1 MDEITRDTLIVKY
14 NQGSLS
20 REENQQL
27 LEWIKLNA
35 EHQQHFD
42 DTQKVWQKSQDPA
55 AEIDF
60 NTEQEWVK
68 LTNHIQPLPIQKNPE
83 KDAPA
88 KVKYLKPWLWGSLAA
103 AVALF
108 LVAYIVLFQGTSV
121 QDENK
126 FVSKSS
132 GNNGKHQYRLPDGS
146 VVWLN
151 ENSTIR
157 YPEKFDPRRR
167 EVYLTGE
174 AFFEVAKDPSKPFII
189 HGNRTIIQVLGTSFN
204 LKSKPDEEIVEVT
217 VVSGKVRFS
226 KEDISAQNLILT
238 AGMKGFYHT
247 KLDTVYQTINND
259 LNFRAWQ
266 DNRLVFN
273 NLQLKE
279 VIIILKK
286 HYKTSIKPANQAIL
300 ECRFTSTFKQAQ
312 LEEILQAITLSLDL
326 HFHYE
331 DNKYILSGNGC

>member
-1 MDEITRDTLIVKY
+1 
-14 NQGSLS
+14 
-20 REENQQL
+20 
-27 LEWIKLNA
+27 
-35 EHQQHFD
+35 
-42 DTQKVWQKSQDPA
+42 
-55 AEIDF
+55 
-60 NTEQEWVK
+60 
-68 LTNHIQPLPIQKNPE
+68 
-83 KDAPA
+83 
-88 KVKYLKPWLWGSLAA
+88 
-103 AVALF
+103 
-108 LVAYIVLFQGTSV
+108 
-121 QDENK
+121 
-126 FVSKSS
+126 
-132 GNNGKHQYRLPDGS
+132 
-146 VVWLN
+146 
-151 ENSTIR
+151 
-157 YPEKFDPRRR
+157 
-167 EVYLTGE
+167 
-174 AFFEVAKDPSKPFII
+174 
-189 HGNRTIIQVLGTSFN
+189 VLGTSFN

-279 VIIILKK
+279 VIIILEK

-331 DNKYILSGNGC
+331 DDKYILSGNGC

>member
-1 MDEITRDTLIVKY
+1 MDEITRDSLIVKY
-14 NQGSLS
+14 NQGTLS

-27 LEWIKLNA
+27 LEWVNQSA
-35 EHQQHFD
+35 EHQQIFE
-42 DTQKVWQKSQDPA
+42 DTQKLWQKSPNPA

-60 NTEQEWVK
+60 DTEKEWVK
-68 LTNHIQPLPIQKNPE
+68 FSAHIQPLPSHKNAD
-83 KDAPA
+83 KDSPA
-88 KVKYLKPWLWGSLAA
+88 KVKHLKPWIWGSLAA

-108 LVAYIVLFQGTSV
+108 LVAYVVFFQGTSI

-157 YPEKFDPRRR
+157 YPEKFDSGRR

-174 AFFEVAKDPSKPFII
+174 AFFEVAKDTSKPFII
-189 HGNRTIIQVLGTSFN
+189 HGKRTLIQVLGTSFN
-204 LKSKPDEEIVEVT
+204 LKTNPDEEMVEVT

-226 KEDISAQNLILT
+226 KEDSSGQNLILT
-238 AGMKGFYHT
+238 AGMKGLYHT
-247 KLDTVYQTINND
+247 RLDSVYQAVNID

-266 DNRLVFN
+266 DNHLVFD

-279 VIIILKK
+279 VIMVLEK
-286 HYKTSIKPANQAIL
+286 HYKTSIKPANPAIL

-331 DNKYILSGNGC
+331 NNRYILSGNGC